1 MQHHPNVKE
10 VEFRLENFADLD
22 GGIPAEMVARQL
34 ARIVDDVRRRPG
46 DKSKRKLIICAEIV
60 PKVHAEKDDFGAN
73 VTVLDGLAVKIKAK
87 VSMPDQS
94 TAEYDIGVKG
104 DGRIIFNP
112 DHPFNHRQASLP
124 FERGVVDGMVTS
136 VAVDQ

>member
-10 VEFRLENFADLD
+10 IEFRLENFADLD
-22 GGIPAEMVARQL
+22 GGVPAEMVARQL
-34 ARIVDDVRRRPG
+34 SRIVDDVRKRPG
-46 DKSKRKLIICAEIV
+46 DKSKRKLIVCAEMV
-60 PKVHAEKDDFGAN
+60 PKTHVEKDEYGGN
-73 VTVLDGLAVKIKAK
+73 VTVLDGLSVKIRAK

-94 TAEYDIGVKG
+94 TAEYDIGVKD

-124 FERGVVDGMVTS
+124 FERGIVDGQATS
-136 VAVDQ
+136 VEVG